1 MRLLFI
7 DHIRNAR
14 QSLRA
19 TRMRT
24 ALTVLG
30 ITIGIAS
37 ITLILSLSGGISKVV
52 SGQVD
57 ALGGNIAVI
66 RPGIPTRDISD
77 LTNPTPYQGF
87 ATSTIT
93 ERDAQDIADLKHVDA
108 AAPIMIING
117 TVKADKTAPAHT
129 PVVATSPDLID
140 IANISMRDGQ
150 FIDSVTNRDTA
161 VIGNQLSVDL
171 FGTENSIGRTFT
183 IREQSFTVIGVLKRA
198 NDPINFNNIN
208 FDDAAIISLESGK
221 ALNREIAQIQQINVR
236 ASSVEDLPVAIDE
249 MSALLARN
257 HSGQED
263 YTVLSGSEIAEPT
276 SQLFLMIGSV
286 TTAIASISL
295 IVGGVGI
302 MNIMLVN
309 VAERTREIGL
319 RKAVGASNGNIIG
332 QFMAEALIMS
342 LLGGVIGYFIGYV
355 IAFVISSSFLTF
367 DPAFTWQ
374 IAAAALGISVFVGG
388 IFGLYPA
395 IRAARKDPIESLRQ
409 YH

>member
-1 MRLLFI
+1 MRILLLE
-7 DHIRNAR
+7 HIRGAR

-37 ITLILSLSGGISKVV
+37 ITLILSLSSGIAKVV
-52 SGQVD
+52 SSQVD
-57 ALGGNIAVI
+57 ALGGNIAII
-66 RPGIPTRDISD
+66 RPGIPSKDIND

-93 ERDAQDIADLKHVDA
+93 ERDAQDIAGLDNVSA
-108 AAPIMIING
+108 TAPIMVING
-117 TVKADKTAPAHT
+117 TVKADKAAPDHT
-129 PVVATSPDLID
+129 PIVASSPDLIT

-161 VIGNQLSVDL
+161 VIGNQLSIDL
-171 FGTENSIGRTFT
+171 FGTDNSIGRTFK
-183 IREQSFTVIGVLKRA
+183 IREQSYTVIGVLKRA

-208 FDDAAIISLESGK
+208 FDKAAIISLESGK
-221 ALNREIAQIQQINVR
+221 ALNRDVAQIQQINVR
-236 ASSVEDLPVAIDE
+236 ASSVDTLPAVMENI
-249 MSALLARN
+249 SAVLAKN
-257 HSGQED
+257 HDRQKD
-263 YTVLSGSEIAEPT
+263 YTVLSGDDIAEPT

-295 IVGGVGI
+295 IVGGVGV

-319 RKAVGASNGNIIG
+319 RKAVGASSGNIIG

-342 LLGGVIGYFIGYV
+342 LLGGIFGYVIGYV
-355 IAFVISSSFLTF
+355 LAFAISSTFLTF

-374 IAAAALGISVFVGG
+374 IAVTALGISVIVGG

>member
-1 MRLLFI
+1 MRLLLI
-7 DHIRNAR
+7 DHIQNAR
-14 QSLRA
+14 QSLKA

-52 SGQVD
+52 TSQVD
-57 ALGGNIAVI
+57 ALGGNVAVI
-66 RPGIPTRDISD
+66 RPGTSSKDISD

-93 ERDAQDIADLKHVDA
+93 ERDAQDIASLTHVAA

-117 TVKADKTAPAHT
+117 SVKADKTAPAHT
-129 PVVATSPDLID
+129 PIIATSPELIS

-161 VIGNQLSVDL
+161 VIGNQLAIDL
-171 FGTENSIGRTFT
+171 FGTDNAIGRTFT

-208 FDDAAIISLESGK
+208 FDDAAIISLQSGK
-221 ALNREIAQIQQINVR
+221 ALNRDTAQIQQINVR
-236 ASSVEDLPVAIDE
+236 ATTVSDLPAAITE
-249 MSALLARN
+249 MSALLAKN
-257 HSGQED
+257 HNNQQD
-263 YTVLSGSEIAEPT
+263 YTILSGKEIAEPT
-276 SQLFLMIGSV
+276 SELFLMIGSV
-286 TTAIASISL
+286 TTAIAGISL

-319 RKAVGASNGNIIG
+319 RKAVGASSGNIIG

-342 LLGGVIGYFIGYV
+342 LLGGVIGYAIGYV

-374 IAAAALGISVFVGG
+374 IAATALGISVFVGG
-388 IFGLYPA
+388 LFGLYPA

>member
-1 MRLLFI
+1 MRILLLE
-7 DHIRNAR
+7 HIRGAR
-14 QSLRA
+14 QSLHA

-37 ITLILSLSGGISKVV
+37 ITLILSLSSGITKVV
-52 SGQVD
+52 SNQVD
-57 ALGGNIAVI
+57 ALGGNIAII
-66 RPGIPTRDISD
+66 RPGVPSKDIND

-93 ERDAQDIADLKHVDA
+93 QRDAQDIAALDNVSA
-108 AAPIMIING
+108 TAPIMVING
-117 TVKADKTAPAHT
+117 TVKADKTAPDHT
-129 PVVATSPDLID
+129 PIVASSPDLIS

-171 FGTENSIGRTFT
+171 FGTDNSIGRTFK
-183 IREQSFTVIGVLKRA
+183 IREQSFTVIGVLKRT

-208 FDDAAIISLESGK
+208 FDNAAIISLESGK
-221 ALNREIAQIQQINVR
+221 ALNRDVAQIQQINVR
-236 ASSVEDLPVAIDE
+236 ASSVDTLPGV
-249 MSALLARN
+249 MSSISNLLDKN
-257 HSGQED
+257 HDRQKD
-263 YTVLSGSEIAEPT
+263 YTILSGNDIAEPT
-276 SQLFLMIGSV
+276 NQLFLMIGSV

-295 IVGGVGI
+295 VVGGVGV

-342 LLGGVIGYFIGYV
+342 LLGGVIGYVIGYLL
-355 IAFVISSSFLTF
+355 AFIISSSFLTF

-374 IAAAALGISVFVGG
+374 IAATALCVSVIVGG
-388 IFGLYPA
+388 LFGLYPA

>member
-1 MRLLFI
+1 MRILLLE
-7 DHIRNAR
+7 HIRGAH

-37 ITLILSLSGGISKVV
+37 ITLILSLSSGITKVV
-52 SGQVD
+52 SNQVD
-57 ALGGNIAVI
+57 ALGGNIAII
-66 RPGIPTRDISD
+66 RPGVPSKDIND

-93 ERDAQDIADLKHVDA
+93 QRDAQDIAALDNVSA
-108 AAPIMIING
+108 TAPIMVING
-117 TVKADKTAPAHT
+117 TVKADKTAPDHT
-129 PVVATSPDLID
+129 PIVASSPDLIS

-171 FGTENSIGRTFT
+171 FGTDNSIGRTFK
-183 IREQSFTVIGVLKRA
+183 IREQSFTVIGVLKHT

-208 FDDAAIISLESGK
+208 FDNAAIISLESGK
-221 ALNREIAQIQQINVR
+221 ALNRDVAQVQQINVR
-236 ASSVEDLPVAIDE
+236 ASSVDTLPGVMNDI
-249 MSALLARN
+249 SALLDKN
-257 HSGQED
+257 HDKQKD
-263 YTVLSGSEIAEPT
+263 YTILSGDDIAEPT
-276 SQLFLMIGSV
+276 NQLFLMIGSV

-295 IVGGVGI
+295 IVGGVGV

-319 RKAVGASNGNIIG
+319 RKAVGASNSNIIG

-342 LLGGVIGYFIGYV
+342 LLGGIIGYAIGYLL
-355 IAFVISSSFLTF
+355 AFIISSSFLTF

-374 IAAAALGISVFVGG
+374 IAATALGISVIVGG
-388 IFGLYPA
+388 LFGLYPA

>member
-1 MRLLFI
+1 MRILLLE
-7 DHIRNAR
+7 HIRGAH

-37 ITLILSLSGGISKVV
+37 ITLILSLSSGISKVV
-52 SGQVD
+52 SSQVD
-57 ALGGNIAVI
+57 ALGGNIAII
-66 RPGIPTRDISD
+66 RPGVPTKDIND
-77 LTNPTPYQGF
+77 LSNPTPYQGF

-93 ERDAQDIADLKHVDA
+93 QRDAQDIAALDNVSA
-108 AAPIMIING
+108 TAPIMVING
-117 TVKADKTAPAHT
+117 TVKADKTAPDHT
-129 PVVATSPDLID
+129 PIVASSPDLIS

-171 FGTENSIGRTFT
+171 FGTDNSIGRTFK
-183 IREQSFTVIGVLKRA
+183 IREQSFTVIGVLKRT

-208 FDDAAIISLESGK
+208 FDNAAIISLESGK
-221 ALNREIAQIQQINVR
+221 SLNRDVAQIQQINVR
-236 ASSVEDLPVAIDE
+236 ASSVDTLPGVMSDI
-249 MSALLARN
+249 SALLDKN
-257 HSGQED
+257 HDKQKD
-263 YTVLSGSEIAEPT
+263 YTILSGGDIAEPT
-276 SQLFLMIGSV
+276 NQLFLMIGSV

-295 IVGGVGI
+295 IVGGVGV

-342 LLGGVIGYFIGYV
+342 LLGGVIGYVIGYLL
-355 IAFVISSSFLTF
+355 AFIISSSFLTF

-374 IAAAALGISVFVGG
+374 IAATALGISVIVGG
-388 IFGLYPA
+388 LFGLYPA

>member
-1 MRLLFI
+1 MRILLLE
-7 DHIRNAR
+7 HIRSAR
-14 QSLRA
+14 QSLHA

-37 ITLILSLSGGISKVV
+37 ITLILSLSSGITKVV
-52 SGQVD
+52 SNQVD
-57 ALGGNIAVI
+57 ALGGNIAII
-66 RPGIPTRDISD
+66 RPGIPSKDIND

-93 ERDAQDIADLKHVDA
+93 QRDAQDIAALDNVSA
-108 AAPIMIING
+108 TAPIMVING
-117 TVKADKTAPAHT
+117 TVKADKTAPDHT
-129 PVVATSPDLID
+129 PIVASSPDLIS

-171 FGTENSIGRTFT
+171 FGTDNSIGRTFK
-183 IREQSFTVIGVLKRA
+183 IREQSFTVIGVLKRT

-208 FDDAAIISLESGK
+208 FDNAAIISLESGK
-221 ALNREIAQIQQINVR
+221 ALNRDVAQIQQINVR
-236 ASSVEDLPVAIDE
+236 ASSVDTLPGV
-249 MSALLARN
+249 MSSISNLLDKN
-257 HSGQED
+257 HDRQKD
-263 YTVLSGSEIAEPT
+263 YTILSGNDIAEPT
-276 SQLFLMIGSV
+276 NQLFLMIGSV

-295 IVGGVGI
+295 IVGGVGV

-342 LLGGVIGYFIGYV
+342 LLGGVIGYVIGYLL
-355 IAFVISSSFLTF
+355 AFIISSSFLTF

-374 IAAAALGISVFVGG
+374 IAATALGVSLIVGG
-388 IFGLYPA
+388 LFGLYPA